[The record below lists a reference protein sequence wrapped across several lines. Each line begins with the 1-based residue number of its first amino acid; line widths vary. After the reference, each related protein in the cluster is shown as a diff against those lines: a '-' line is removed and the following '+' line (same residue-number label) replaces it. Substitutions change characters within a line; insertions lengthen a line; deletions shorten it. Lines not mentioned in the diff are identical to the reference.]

1 MSDDRRPIISVGGL
15 DESGSENEFDS
26 RNIGADASSILSEED
41 GVFGDVNGKLQAA
54 THDWLNM
61 TYIIIYL
68 QGVGSLLPWNFFIT
82 ARGYFEMKFKGDAN
96 IQNMFES
103 AFSVA
108 AMIPNVLSLLVNV
121 FLTKQV
127 NRNLRMLTCLFVTL
141 VCFILTAAFV
151 RIDTSSWTKEFFGV
165 TIGIVAL
172 INMACAIYGGTF
184 FGVAGVIG
192 QKYTQAMMG
201 GQGLGGTFAA
211 LASILSLVIGSK
223 PEDSAFGYFLTAV
236 MVTLVCLVAY
246 FIFFRLA
253 YVKYCLNRNEFRSLR
268 GSQASTK
275 PSINALTA
283 SSSSLLS
290 VTSLGSSFSS
300 TQYPI
305 REKTPYLQILKDLSP
320 MSLSVSFVFVVTL
333 SLYPSVVSGIQS
345 VNKDSGD
352 DWTNSLFSPLVCFLL
367 FNVGDLTGRTLAG
380 IVPCFSEKSI
390 LLRILCISRVVFIP
404 LFALCNYSPDHR
416 RFPVYLKHDV
426 YPVIINVFFSISNGY
441 LSSLCM
447 MYGPKLVNPK
457 YAEVAGTIMALF
469 LSLFLSC
476 GLALGAG
483 LSFAITAI
491 ILH

>member
-1 MSDDRRPIISVGGL
+1 MDAKMSDDRRPIISVGGL

-211 LASILSLVIGSK
+211 L
-223 PEDSAFGYFLTAV
+223 
-236 MVTLVCLVAY
+236 
-246 FIFFRLA
+246 
-253 YVKYCLNRNEFRSLR
+253 
-268 GSQASTK
+268 Q
-275 PSINALTA
+275 
-283 SSSSLLS
+283 
-290 VTSLGSSFSS
+290 
-300 TQYPI
+300 
-305 REKTPYLQILKDLSP
+305 
-320 MSLSVSFVFVVTL
+320 
-333 SLYPSVVSGIQS
+333 
-345 VNKDSGD
+345 
-352 DWTNSLFSPLVCFLL
+352 W
-367 FNVGDLTGRTLAG
+367 
-380 IVPCFSEKSI
+380 
-390 LLRILCISRVVFIP
+390 IS
-404 LFALCNYSPDHR
+404 
-416 RFPVYLKHDV
+416 
-426 YPVIINVFFSISNGY
+426 
-441 LSSLCM
+441 
-447 MYGPKLVNPK
+447 
-457 YAEVAGTIMALF
+457 
-469 LSLFLSC
+469 
-476 GLALGAG
+476 
-483 LSFAITAI
+483 
-491 ILH
+491 